1 MFILAVSR
9 YVELCI
15 TAEILYGQA
24 QMDKKEQLVGAV
36 LKSAKSGQEPDDRKQ
51 LTCAE
56 AFELAK
62 KYEVEIIEIGRI
74 CNQNNIRICQC
85 QLGCFA

>member
-1 MFILAVSR
+1 MN
-9 YVELCI
+9 
-15 TAEILYGQA
+15 
-24 QMDKKEQLVGAV
+24 KKEQLVDAV
-36 LKSAKSGQEPDDRKQ
+36 LKSADSGRRPDGKKR

-62 KYEVEIIEIGRI
+62 RYEAEIIEVGRI
-74 CNQNNIRICQC
+74 CNQNNIRICKC

>member
-1 MFILAVSR
+1 MHNRLG
-9 YVELCI
+9 Y
-15 TAEILYGQA
+15 YGQT
-24 QMDKKEQLVGAV
+24 QMDKKEQLVEIV
-36 LKSAKSGQEPDDRKQ
+36 LKSAKKSGESDGRKQ

-62 KYEVEIIEIGRI
+62 KHGTEIIEIGNI
-74 CNQNNIRICQC
+74 CNQNNIRICKC